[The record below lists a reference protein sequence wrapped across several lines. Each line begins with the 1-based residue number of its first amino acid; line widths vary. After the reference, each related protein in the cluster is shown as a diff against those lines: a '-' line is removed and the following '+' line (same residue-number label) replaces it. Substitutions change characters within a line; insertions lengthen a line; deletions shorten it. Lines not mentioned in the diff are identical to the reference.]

1 MIFARA
7 NFVKVL
13 RASHRDPTALSLRQN
28 WGSRKSIFKN
38 CPKMFRSGL
47 LMTRKTRLHHKKAR
61 ASTISA

>member
-1 MIFARA
+1 
-7 NFVKVL
+7 L